1 MKKLNCILLSLVYL
15 LGTCSLTSCGKLTYE
30 ESKNKLKENFKVED
44 YLYLKDFDNSDIF
57 EKFKYCYESAIT
69 YYEPSEPY
77 LKTTEAP
84 NVVDYWEE
92 NRHRNNFLYCFST
105 TEGEYFIE
113 NSYTFYHFW
122 ALQNKRILIF
132 PNKKNNNYSFSF
144 VDEKIPDDDSGQFM
158 ENFVSLL
165 EYNGSFG
172 YVMSFNTQEF
182 LNYTLSMLYNTDNL
196 DYDIYFVKY
205 EGGRLGFF
213 FDIYLIPQEEK
224 FSKEI
229 VTKFA
234 ELGDFA
240 YFDFERIREN

>member
-15 LGTCSLTSCGKLTYE
+15 LGTCSITSCGKLTYE

-44 YLYLKDFDNSDIF
+44 YLYLKDFNNSDIF

-132 PNKKNNNYSFSF
+132 PNKKIIIIVFHLLMKKSLMMIQVNLWKTSFLYLNIMAVLDMSCLLIL
-144 VDEKIPDDDSGQFM
+144 K
-158 ENFVSLL
+158 NF
-165 EYNGSFG
+165 
-172 YVMSFNTQEF
+172 
-182 LNYTLSMLYNTDNL
+182 
-196 DYDIYFVKY
+196 
-205 EGGRLGFF
+205 
-213 FDIYLIPQEEK
+213 
-224 FSKEI
+224 
-229 VTKFA
+229 
-234 ELGDFA
+234 
-240 YFDFERIREN
+240 